1 MPIILIIFLF
11 LFTSCDT
18 DKLNQR
24 SAKIN
29 SALAN
34 ATKSITGFD
43 FGSKKGIGSSSQFSN
58 KVTNRAGNT
67 NRSNNQNSLVKKAG
81 ELGLESLKRVDL
93 EKLGLGEVNRTF
105 KETQESIQETKKQYD
120 STKADLKRSARQIA
134 NKIPRSEREANQFV
148 RSHTKD
154 FVEFIRA
161 RLKDSS
167 FRQGS
172 TLRTNGATSRRDNQG
187 RKR

>member
-1 MPIILIIFLF
+1 MPVILIISLF
-11 LFTSCDT
+11 LLTACDT

-29 SALAN
+29 SAVAN
-34 ATKSITGFD
+34 ATKSVTGFD
-43 FGSKKGIGSSSQFSN
+43 FGSKKEFSSSQFSN
-58 KVTNRAGNT
+58 KVTNRA
-67 NRSNNQNSLVKKAG
+67 SNNNSLVRKAG
-81 ELGLESLKRVDL
+81 ELGLKGVDL
-93 EKLGLGEVNRTF
+93 EQLGLKEVNRTF
-105 KETQESIQETKKQYD
+105 KETKDSIRETKKQYD

-148 RSHTKD
+148 RSYTKD

-161 RLKDSS
+161 RLKGSN
-167 FRQGS
+167 FRQAS
-172 TLRTNGATSRRDNQG
+172 SLRTSRTTSRSNNQG